1 MTFLRSAHR
10 AFSISLDGI
19 REALEV
25 VAERVALRVQVA
37 KLLLHA
43 EDAEARLRHAYQSL
57 GHHLYATRHTP
68 STGAGSID
76 AALSLTARIRTEQ
89 QLVREL
95 RDQLAS
101 LNDETLVVP
110 LSRLQDDLKEGGG
123 TIERVTISPGSQAD
137 GKRLVDLR
145 LPPAVRLI
153 AVRRGQTLVMPIGT
167 LVLQAGDDI
176 TLVGSRSSVAPAL
189 QILRT

>member
-10 AFSISLDGI
+10 AFSISFDGI
-19 REALEV
+19 RETLVV

-57 GHHLYATRHTP
+57 GHHLYGTRHPT
-68 STGAGSID
+68 STEAGSVD
-76 AALSLTARIRTEQ
+76 AALPLTARIRTEQ

-110 LSRLQDDLKEGGG
+110 LTRLQEDLKGGGG

-137 GKRLVDLR
+137 GKRLVDLQ
-145 LPPAVRLI
+145 LPPAVRLL
-153 AVRRGQTLVMPIGT
+153 AVRLGQPLVIPVGS

-176 TLVGSRSSVAPAL
+176 TLLGSRSSVAPAL

>member
-10 AFSISLDGI
+10 AFAISFDGI
-19 REALEV
+19 REALVV

-57 GHHLYATRHTP
+57 GQHLYATRHAI
-68 STGAGSID
+68 SVD
-76 AALSLTARIRTEQ
+76 AALSLAARIRAEQ

-101 LNDETLVVP
+101 VSDETLVVP
-110 LSRLQDDLKEGGG
+110 LSRLQEDLKEGGG

-137 GKRLVDLR
+137 GKRLVDLQ
-145 LPPAVRLI
+145 LPPTVRLV
-153 AVRRGQTLVMPIGT
+153 AVRRGQTLVVPVGS
-167 LVLQAGDDI
+167 LVLLAGDDI
-176 TLVGSRSSVAPAL
+176 TLLGSRSSVAPAL

>member
-10 AFSISLDGI
+10 AFSISFDGI
-19 REALEV
+19 REALVV

-57 GHHLYATRHTP
+57 GQNLYVTRHAP
-68 STGAGSID
+68 STEAGSVD
-76 AALSLTARIRTEQ
+76 AARSLTARIRTEQ

-101 LNDETLVVP
+101 LNDETLVAP
-110 LSRLQDDLKEGGG
+110 LSRLQNDLKEGGG
-123 TIERVTISPGSQAD
+123 TIERVSISPGSQAD
-137 GKRLVDLR
+137 GKRLVDLQ
-145 LPPAVRLI
+145 LPAGVRLI
-153 AVRRGQTLVMPIGT
+153 AVRRGQTLVIPVGS

-176 TLVGSRSSVAPAL
+176 TLLGSRSSVAPAL

>member
-1 MTFLRSAHR
+1 MTLLRSAHR
-10 AFSISLDGI
+10 AFSVTFDGI
-19 REALEV
+19 REALVV
-25 VAERVALRVQVA
+25 VAERVALQVQAA

-57 GHHLYATRHTP
+57 GQHLYGTHHATSP
-68 STGAGSID
+68 EVGSVE

-101 LNDETLVVP
+101 LNDETLAVP
-110 LSRLQDDLKEGGG
+110 LRRLQEDLKGGGG

-137 GKRLVDLR
+137 GKRLVDLQ
-145 LPPAVRLI
+145 LPPTVRLV
-153 AVRRGQTLVMPIGT
+153 AVRRGQTLVIPVGS

-176 TLVGSRSSVAPAL
+176 TLLGSRSSVAPAL
-189 QILRT
+189 LILRT

>member
-10 AFSISLDGI
+10 AFSISFDGI
-19 REALEV
+19 RETLVV

-57 GHHLYATRHTP
+57 GHHLYGTRHPT
-68 STGAGSID
+68 STEAGSVD
-76 AALSLTARIRTEQ
+76 AALPLTARIRTEQ

-101 LNDETLVVP
+101 LNDETLGVP
-110 LSRLQDDLKEGGG
+110 LIRLQEDLKGGGG

-137 GKRLVDLR
+137 GKRLVDLQ
-145 LPPAVRLI
+145 LPPAVRLL
-153 AVRRGQTLVMPIGT
+153 AVRRGQILVIPVGS

-176 TLVGSRSSVAPAL
+176 TLLGSRSSVAPAL

>member
-10 AFSISLDGI
+10 AFSISFDGV
-19 REALEV
+19 REALVV

-37 KLLLHA
+37 KLLLYA

-57 GHHLYATRHTP
+57 GQHLYATRHAT
-68 STGAGSID
+68 STEAGSVD

-101 LNDETLVVP
+101 LSDETLVVP
-110 LSRLQDDLKEGGG
+110 LSRLQEDLKEGGG

-137 GKRLVDLR
+137 GKRLVDLQ
-145 LPPAVRLI
+145 LPPTVRLV
-153 AVRRGQTLVMPIGT
+153 AVRRGQTLVIPVGS

-176 TLVGSRSSVAPAL
+176 TLLGSRSSVAPAL

>member
-10 AFSISLDGI
+10 AFSISFAGI
-19 REALEV
+19 REALVV

-43 EDAEARLRHAYQSL
+43 EDAEARLRHAYQSF
-57 GHHLYATRHTP
+57 GHHLYATRHPT
-68 STGAGSID
+68 STAGSVD
-76 AALSLTARIRTEQ
+76 AALLLTARIRTEQ

-110 LSRLQDDLKEGGG
+110 LSRLQEDLKEGGG

-137 GKRLVDLR
+137 GKRLVDLQ
-145 LPPAVRLI
+145 LPPTVRLV
-153 AVRRGQTLVMPIGT
+153 AVRRRQTLVIPIGS

-176 TLVGSRSSVAPAL
+176 TLLGSRSSVAPAL

>member
-1 MTFLRSAHR
+1 MTLLRSAHR
-10 AFSISLDGI
+10 AFSITFDGI
-19 REALEV
+19 REALV
-25 VAERVALRVQVA
+25 VAAERVALRVQVA

-43 EDAEARLRHAYQSL
+43 EDAEARLRHAYRSL
-57 GHHLYATRHTP
+57 GQHLYGTRHATP
-68 STGAGSID
+68 PGTGSVD
-76 AALSLTARIRTEQ
+76 AALSLTARIRIEQ

-110 LSRLQDDLKEGGG
+110 LSRLQEDLKEGGG

-137 GKRLVDLR
+137 GKRLVDLQ
-145 LPPAVRLI
+145 LPPTVRLV
-153 AVRRGQTLVMPIGT
+153 AVRRGQTLVIPVSS
-167 LVLQAGDDI
+167 LVLHAGDDI
-176 TLVGSRSSVAPAL
+176 TLLGSRSCVAPAL